1 MTRLTPAALLAA
13 ISLSGCM
20 SQSPEQVCA
29 SPQVHQDVISVLIAN
44 LGEYRII
51 LGDGVDA
58 AIARRADIAAA
69 ITDEIKFSDI
79 AVEGR
84 DPQTKRITCSTNVFP
99 ASGDG
104 QSYRLK
110 FTRQKEAGGREY
122 LYTTS
127 VSDGSG
133 SRQTTSSLPDAWFF
147 ELVANATKRLQPSE
161 AKTDAV
167 RPAEEQDIPTASYSS
182 DQTLYERSGLKLVS
196 NNEENDVFCIGC
208 EGSLD
213 RRPLGL
219 GLVYFAKAWG
229 DFVLLTQNTGNAAG
243 GGTTYA
249 VNLKT
254 MKINDLQT
262 NSGAGPTFEFERS
275 DGGVIIEVS
284 QSGRKRRLVLVPA
297 TARPQSPET
306 DPAPS
311 ETSAPRSDDAIPSL
325 NRDVSKQSP
334 SQPPT
339 LTPASWISQPK
350 PTMPQRAIDAGVTGA
365 AQLQCTVTTAGRLAD
380 CEALWESPPRYG
392 LGPAAVAGALTTG
405 RLRPAT
411 SGNEPVPSTI
421 RFRVAF
427 EAQ

>member
-1 MTRLTPAALLAA
+1 MTRLPPAALLAA
-13 ISLSGCM
+13 IPLSACIP
-20 SQSPEQVCA
+20 QSPEQVCA

-44 LGEYRII
+44 LGDYRIL

-58 AIARRADIAAA
+58 AIARRSDIAEIIA
-69 ITDEIKFSDI
+69 DEIQFADI

-84 DPQTKRITCSTNVFP
+84 DPQIKRVSCSTTVSP

-104 QSYRLK
+104 QSYRLE

-127 VSDGSG
+127 ISDGSG
-133 SRQTTSSLPDAWFF
+133 SRQTTSSVPDVWFF
-147 ELVANATKRLQPSE
+147 ELVAKATKRLRRAGE
-161 AKTDAV
+161 ATDAAQ
-167 RPAEEQDIPTASYSS
+167 PADDQGRISDPYSS
-182 DQTLYERSGLKLVS
+182 DQTLFERGGLKLVS

-208 EGSLD
+208 EGSRS
-213 RRPLGL
+213 RRALRL
-219 GLVYFAKAWG
+219 GLVYFTQAWG

-297 TARPQSPET
+297 TASPQRPET

-311 ETSAPRSDDAIPSL
+311 ERSSPRSEDAIPSL
-325 NRDVSKQSP
+325 NHDVSRPSA

-339 LTPASWISQPK
+339 FTPASWISQPK

-365 AQLQCTVTTAGRLAD
+365 ALLQCTVTTNGRLAD
-380 CEALWESPPRYG
+380 CGALWESPPRYG
-392 LGPAAVAGALTTG
+392 LGPAAVAGALSSG
-405 RLRPAT
+405 RLRPAM
-411 SGNEPVPSTI
+411 SGNDPVPSTI
-421 RFRVAF
+421 RFHVTFA
-427 EAQ
+427 AQ